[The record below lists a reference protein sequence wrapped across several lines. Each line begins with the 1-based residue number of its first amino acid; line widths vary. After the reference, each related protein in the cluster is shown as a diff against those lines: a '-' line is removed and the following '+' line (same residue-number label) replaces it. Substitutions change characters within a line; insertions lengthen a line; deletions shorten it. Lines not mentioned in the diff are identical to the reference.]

1 MTCKKVGDFVAK
13 NTRNAEYTKKYN
25 RNLFL
30 RLLRIESMS
39 QAEIARKMGLTRS
52 AVSLITEE
60 LVHEGIITQ
69 TEANVSGRGRP
80 PVSLEL
86 VPDSAYA
93 VGIYLNRDGCNAGL
107 IDICGNVHLKERV
120 QLEETSDKL
129 SAIEAAVRRLLK
141 ASGVSSEKLAG
152 IGISAPGPLD
162 GENGVILNPPR
173 FDLWHNMSICSE
185 LRARLGIPV
194 YLENNASSLA
204 QFHYGKAELCGSENF
219 LLLLVDSGVG
229 SGIISGGKLLK
240 GVGYFTSEIGHTSIN
255 YNGKRCVC
263 GNIGCLEAYASIPAL
278 VADTPFKQ
286 WKELL
291 DTRTENQKAFD
302 LINLELNYLAA
313 GIMNASNIIS
323 IDTVVLAGDISY
335 GADYTGP
342 RLVEKLR
349 KRSLRRDLLPIRVIP
364 AISGENT
371 SILSAAD
378 IAFNRFLQ
386 V

>member
-1 MTCKKVGDFVAK
+1 MKK

-39 QAEIARKMGLTRS
+39 QAEIARRMGLTR
-52 AVSLITEE
+52 AGVSLITDE
-60 LVHEGIITQ
+60 LIREGFITQ
-69 TEANVSGRGRP
+69 SEASASGRGRP
-80 PVSLEL
+80 PMSLSL
-86 VPDSAYA
+86 VPDSVYA
-93 VGIYLNRDGCNAGL
+93 VGIYLNRDGCFAGL
-107 IDICGNVHLKERV
+107 IDICGNVHTKERV
-120 QLEETSDKL
+120 QLEATSDKL
-129 SAIEAAVRRLLK
+129 SAIEETIRRLLK
-141 ASGVSSEKLAG
+141 ASGIPVGKLAG

-173 FDLWHNMSICSE
+173 FDLWHNMSICAE
-185 LRARLGIPV
+185 LKTRLNIPV

-204 QFHYGKAELCGSENF
+204 QFHYGKTQLCGSENF

-240 GVGYFTSEIGHTSIN
+240 GVGYFTSELGHTSIN

-263 GNIGCLEAYASIPAL
+263 GNIGCLEAYAAIPAL
-278 VADTPFKQ
+278 LADTPFRH
-286 WKELL
+286 WKELINKCN
-291 DTRTENQKAFD
+291 ENQKAFD
-302 LINLELNYLAA
+302 LINLELNYLTA
-313 GIMNASNIIS
+313 GIMNAANIIS

-335 GADYTGP
+335 GAEYTVP
-342 RLVEKLR
+342 LLEEKL
-349 KRSLRRDLLPIRVIP
+349 KERSLRRDLLPLKVVP
-364 AISGENT
+364 AISEADT

-378 IAFNRFLQ
+378 IAFSRFLN

>member
-1 MTCKKVGDFVAK
+1 MAK

-39 QAEIARKMGLTRS
+39 QADIARKIGLTRA
-52 AVSLITEE
+52 AVSLITDE
-60 LVHEGIITQ
+60 LVHEGFIAQSETS
-69 TEANVSGRGRP
+69 ASGRGRP

-107 IDICGNVHLKERV
+107 IDICDNVLIKERV
-120 QLEETSDKL
+120 KLEETSNKL
-129 SAIEAAVRRLLK
+129 SAIEAAIHRLLK
-141 ASGVSSEKLAG
+141 ASGVSTEKLVG
-152 IGISAPGPLD
+152 VGISAPGPLD
-162 GENGVILNPPR
+162 GEKGVILNPPR

-185 LRARLGIPV
+185 LKARLNIPV

-204 QFHYGKAELCGSENF
+204 QFHYRKSSLGNSENF

-278 VADTPFKQ
+278 LANTPFKQ
-286 WKELL
+286 WRELI
-291 DTRTENQKAFD
+291 DKYPDNQKAFD

-313 GIMNASNIIS
+313 GIMNASNIVS

-335 GADYTGP
+335 GTDYTAP
-342 RLVEKLR
+342 LLEEKL
-349 KRSLRRDLLPIRVIP
+349 KTLNLRRDLLPLRVIP
-364 AISGENT
+364 AITEDNT

-378 IAFNRFLQ
+378 IAFNRFLN

>member
-1 MTCKKVGDFVAK
+1 MAK
-13 NTRNAEYTKKYN
+13 NTRNAEYTRKYN

-39 QAEIARKMGLTRS
+39 QAEIARRMGLTR
-52 AVSLITEE
+52 AAISLITDE
-60 LVHEGIITQ
+60 LIHEGFITQ
-69 TEANVSGRGRP
+69 TEASASGRGRP
-80 PVSLEL
+80 PVSLSL
-86 VPDSAYA
+86 VPDAAYA

-107 IDICGNVHLKERV
+107 IDICGNVCVKERV
-120 QLEETSDKL
+120 QLEKTSDKL
-129 SAIEAAVRRLLK
+129 SAIESTVCRLLDE
-141 ASGVSSEKLAG
+141 SGISAKKLAG

-173 FDLWHNMSICSE
+173 FDIWHNMSICSE
-185 LRARLGIPV
+185 LQARLNIPV

-204 QFHYGKAELCGSENF
+204 QFHYGKKELHNSENF

-278 VADTPFKQ
+278 LADTPFRQ
-286 WKELL
+286 WKELINKL
-291 DTRTENQKAFD
+291 PENNSAFD

-313 GIMNASNIIS
+313 GIINTSNIIS
-323 IDTVVLAGDISY
+323 IDTVVLAGDIAY
-335 GADYTGP
+335 GTDHTAP
-342 RLVEKLR
+342 ILEEKLME
-349 KRSLRRDLLPIRVIP
+349 RSLRRDLLPIRVIP
-364 AISGENT
+364 AISGEDT